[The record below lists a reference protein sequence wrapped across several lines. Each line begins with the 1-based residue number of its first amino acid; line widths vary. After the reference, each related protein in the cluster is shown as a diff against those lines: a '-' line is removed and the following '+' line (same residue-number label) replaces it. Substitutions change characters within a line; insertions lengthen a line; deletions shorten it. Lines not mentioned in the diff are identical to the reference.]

1 MKLSELTKI
10 TDEKIKQ
17 SEDKVVF
24 SFYEINVKY
33 NISKED
39 QNTFLT
45 YVKTRLTNLGY
56 TVYLEGNKY
65 FFKDKFYELT
75 PQEKLVAIR
84 EKNI

>member
-56 TVYLEGNKY
+56 TVYLEGDKY